1 MTFICRKLGLNSF
14 RHCKDFQKWYS
25 STLARWTSI
34 SQMSRPTSELQDT
47 LQREISCKYKKTF
60 CERYPLGGVRCLGGR
75 GRNYGGVTFSINWR
89 PPLGEKQSRLETSLR
104 RREREIETALLLARK
119 AMLVLV
125 TQGSAKFKFL
135 GCGSVA
141 GSFWQRW

>member
-1 MTFICRKLGLNSF
+1 MCTSVR
-14 RHCKDFQKWYS
+14 RHSK
-25 STLARWTSI
+25 
-34 SQMSRPTSELQDT
+34 
-47 LQREISCKYKKTF
+47 
-60 CERYPLGGVRCLGGR
+60 RYPLGGVRCLGGW

-89 PPLGEKQSRLETSLR
+89 PPLGEKQSRLETR

-135 GCGSVA
+135 GCESVA
-141 GSFWQRW
+141 GSFWQR